1 MPGSGDIAQE
11 RLFVITG
18 SAGGLGKA
26 FAVKLLAQGGKV
38 CLSDV
43 NKHLGEETLRELSD
57 RYGGDRVAFVACDV
71 TKEES
76 VEKLMDEAEK
86 KFSAPVYCFVNNA
99 GVMGEKEGWRL
110 CMEINLTGVL
120 HGTNIAIRRM
130 GREGGGAGGV
140 VVNVA
145 SILGLFCGTQPKG
158 YQYNTSKSAVV
169 TLSRCI
175 GNQANF
181 DKTGVKVL
189 CLCPSV
195 AQTPILSGC
204 TQSELKDMKK
214 DVGGFMSAEFVA
226 EAFIKLLEEGDSGSV
241 MAAWNNVPPYFIPDT
256 GMALFIFY
264 TTCAMICRWVPGVRV
279 VKPWMMI
286 FCALGILASWYAGG
300 QLMSFLYK
308 YVME

>member
-1 MPGSGDIAQE
+1 MPAFVKDK
-11 RLFVITG
+11 LFVITG

-26 FAVKLLAQGGKV
+26 FAVKLLSLGGKV

-43 NKHLGEETLRELSD
+43 NKTGGEDTLGELSTS
-57 RYGGDRVAFVACDV
+57 YGGDRVTFVACDV

-76 VEKLMDEAEK
+76 VENLFSEAEQK
-86 KFSAPVYCFVNNA
+86 LGSPVYCFVNNA

-130 GREGGGAGGV
+130 GKDGGGGGGV

-175 GNQANF
+175 GN
-181 DKTGVKVL
+181 KVR
-189 CLCPSV
+189 
-195 AQTPILSGC
+195 I
-204 TQSELKDMKK
+204 
-214 DVGGFMSAEFVA
+214 
-226 EAFIKLLEEGDSGSV
+226 
-241 MAAWNNVPPYFIPDT
+241 
-256 GMALFIFY
+256 GM
-264 TTCAMICRWVPGVRV
+264 V
-279 VKPWMMI
+279 
-286 FCALGILASWYAGG
+286 S
-300 QLMSFLYK
+300 S
-308 YVME
+308 